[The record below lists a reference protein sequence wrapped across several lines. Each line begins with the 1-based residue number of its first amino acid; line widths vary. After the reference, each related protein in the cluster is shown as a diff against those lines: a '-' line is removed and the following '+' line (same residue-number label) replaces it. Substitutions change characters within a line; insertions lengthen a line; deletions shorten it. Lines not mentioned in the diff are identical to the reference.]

1 MRPARTTK
9 LRIARWGEVPGAVAA
24 APVPF
29 SASGFGDG
37 KGLEFRWTE
46 GIAIIKPGQRAW
58 RKTMAQS
65 DGLLLTRLG
74 GDARILC
81 KRTWWVFLVGGIAS
95 VIFGVLAFSQPMTAW
110 LVVAVFFAAAILVDG
125 ASNIVG
131 SIGNRDKDGWWIML
145 LLGVLGVVAG
155 GYALLNPLVSMKAF
169 ILLVAFEAIMAGV
182 FLVMLGYKVRAATAR
197 EWILYLT
204 GGLSILFGI
213 LVIVNPKVGGLSVIW
228 MIAAWAI
235 ITGVLKIMFA
245 FKVKSLPERMEN
257 RFV

>member
-1 MRPARTTK
+1 
-9 LRIARWGEVPGAVAA
+9 
-24 APVPF
+24 
-29 SASGFGDG
+29 
-37 KGLEFRWTE
+37 
-46 GIAIIKPGQRAW
+46 
-58 RKTMAQS
+58 MAQS
-65 DGLLLTRLG
+65 DGLIAQLG

-131 SIGNRDKDGWWIML
+131 SIRHRDKDGWWIML

-169 ILLVAFEAIMAGV
+169 IYLVAFEAIIAGV
-182 FLVMLGYKVRAATAR
+182 FLVMLGYKVRAATER
-197 EWILYLT
+197 EWLLYLA

-213 LVIVNPKVGGLSVIW
+213 LVIVNPAVGGVSVILV
-228 MIAAWAI
+228 IAAWAI
-235 ITGVLKIMFA
+235 ITGILKIMFA
-245 FKVKSLPERMEN
+245 FKVKNLPERLAN